1 MNTAVSLSAV
11 GMSLLLATSG
21 CSRESK
27 QKEPVATQSGSG
39 ASTAPASSEAAKDAG
54 RALVRVVNAAP
65 GTPKIDVLAENAPVV
80 SEVAFKTVTPYKEV
94 PANASEFEIK
104 PAAQT
109 AGEPIAKNSES
120 IMSGRHYTLV
130 VFPEQTEKRMG
141 TDRNEPA
148 DAKTD
153 TNTLASLEVISDDL
167 VEPSEGKARV
177 RVINAA
183 AGTDD
188 VEVYL
193 RGEKDPLLSDVDFK
207 EAVAYKEV
215 DPVKTTMELRI
226 GESLVSSLN
235 PKTGEPPVARDDQ
248 AARTGTDADR
258 ADRTS
263 PAKAARPGAVL
274 GTQTVDL
281 EAGKSYT
288 IVLTGRATGT
298 SRHIDALVVEDTIPP
313 AATATN

>member
-1 MNTAVSLSAV
+1 MLS
-11 GMSLLLATSG
+11 TIG

-27 QKEPVATQSGSG
+27 QTQPVSTESGSA
-39 ASTAPASSEAAKDAG
+39 ASTAPASGEVAKEQG

-65 GTPKIDVLAENAPVV
+65 STPKIDVLAENAPVV
-80 SEVAFKTVTPYKEV
+80 SDVAFKTVTPYKEV
-94 PANASEFEIK
+94 PANASEFAIK
-104 PAAQT
+104 SAAQT
-109 AGEPIAKNSES
+109 AGDPIAKNSES

-148 DAKTD
+148 AAVNE
-153 TNTLASLEVISDDL
+153 TNHVATLEVISDDL
-167 VEPSEGKARV
+167 VQPSEGKARV

-215 DPVKTTMELRI
+215 DPIKTTIEMRI
-226 GESLVSSLN
+226 GESLASAVN
-235 PKTGEPPVARDDQ
+235 PKTGEAPVMRDDS

-258 ADRTS
+258 ADGKS
-263 PAKAARPGAVL
+263 PAARTARLGAVL
-274 GTQTVDL
+274 GTKAIDL

-288 IVLTGRATGT
+288 IVLTGRADST
-298 SRHIDALVVEDTIPP
+298 SRHVDALVVEDTIPP